1 MTCLEPPSIASPLK
15 ANKEDETL
23 YLNGNSNFFFVLC
36 INLCQHVTSLLEC
49 LQLNMSDM
57 FVSLP
62 VLPHPLKANKQ
73 DEMVEL
79 LCSLTGESFGER
91 LNINTI
97 NPHHHH
103 AQDHHVAKL
112 QKKSAVLSSAPD
124 DDYEAGQ
131 NNLVTTITIRG
142 RLSIESRSNYG
153 AIDDHLH

>member
-1 MTCLEPPSIASPLK
+1 
-15 ANKEDETL
+15 
-23 YLNGNSNFFFVLC
+23 
-36 INLCQHVTSLLEC
+36 
-49 LQLNMSDM
+49 
-57 FVSLP
+57 
-62 VLPHPLKANKQ
+62 
-73 DEMVEL
+73 MVKDWVVI
-79 LCSLTGESFGER
+79 SG

-131 NNLVTTITIRG
+131 SNFGKNTLVTTITIRG
-142 RLSIESRSNYG
+142 RLSIESRSDYG